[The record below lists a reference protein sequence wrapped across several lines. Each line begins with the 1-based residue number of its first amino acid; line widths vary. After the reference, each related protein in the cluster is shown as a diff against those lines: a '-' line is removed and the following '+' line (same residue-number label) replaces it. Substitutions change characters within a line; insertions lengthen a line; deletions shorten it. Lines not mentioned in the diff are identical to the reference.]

1 MVSGLSSFYF
11 IKSDSNLY
19 CYYKSNKLLYLT
31 TVKRVINTKKAPKAI
46 GPYSQAVFAN
56 NTLYVSGQIAIIP
69 DTGDLDLSSIK
80 SETKQ
85 IMKNLQAVLESV
97 DMTFSNVVK
106 CTIFLKCMSF
116 YDEVNKVYS
125 DYFHIDPPAREAVA
139 VSALP
144 KDVNV
149 EISLIAVRF

>member
-31 TVKRVINTKKAPKAI
+31 TVKRVINTKKAPTAI

-69 DTGDLDLSSIK
+69 DTGDIDLSSIK
-80 SETKQ
+80 SETEQ

-125 DYFHIDPPAREAVA
+125 KYFQIDPPAREAVA
-139 VSALP
+139 VSTLP
-144 KDVNV
+144 KNVNV
-149 EISLIAVRF
+149 EISLIAVKL

>member
-1 MVSGLSSFYF
+1 M
-11 IKSDSNLY
+11 
-19 CYYKSNKLLYLT
+19 
-31 TVKRVINTKKAPKAI
+31 KRVINTKKAPTAI

-69 DTGDLDLSSIK
+69 DTGDIDLSSIK
-80 SETKQ
+80 SETEQ

-125 DYFHIDPPAREAVA
+125 KYFQIDPPAREAVA
-139 VSALP
+139 VSTLP
-144 KDVNV
+144 KNVNV
-149 EISLIAVRF
+149 EISLIAVKL